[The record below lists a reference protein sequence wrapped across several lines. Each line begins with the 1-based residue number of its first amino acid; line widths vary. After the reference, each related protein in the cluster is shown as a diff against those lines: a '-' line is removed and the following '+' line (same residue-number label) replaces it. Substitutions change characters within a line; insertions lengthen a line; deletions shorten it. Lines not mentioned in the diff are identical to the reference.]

1 MDANNPLVERQLI
14 VDLLYGDE
22 NYIKEFAEASVD
34 SFTEF
39 QDHFKEALVENDE
52 IKLRNAGHKVKP
64 VAQMMNLYQILEM
77 YEKSKDLIGTNSTD
91 EIKQLI
97 REMDSY
103 CEKLLKEL
111 KELI

>member
-1 MDANNPLVERQLI
+1 MDTNNPLVERQLI

-22 NYIKEFAEASVD
+22 NYVKEFAKASVN

-39 QDHFKEALVENDE
+39 QIHFKEALVNNDE
-52 IKLRNAGHKVKP
+52 IKLRNAGHKIKP
-64 VAQMMNLYQILEM
+64 VAQMMNLYQILDM
-77 YEKSKDLIGTNSTD
+77 YEKSKDLIGTNNRN

-103 CEKLLKEL
+103 CGRLLNEL
-111 KELI
+111 KELL